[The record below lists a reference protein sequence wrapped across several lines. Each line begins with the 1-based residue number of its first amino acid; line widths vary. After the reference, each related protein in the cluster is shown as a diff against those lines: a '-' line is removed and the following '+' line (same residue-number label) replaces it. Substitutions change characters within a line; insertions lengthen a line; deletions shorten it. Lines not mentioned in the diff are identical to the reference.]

1 MKMVLTTLPFIL
13 CLGLA
18 SSRRP
23 DVEDRPALLGKP
35 NGSFYA
41 LLVPQANEAA
51 EWYRDYLGFSV
62 IRSTEGPG
70 GTSRT
75 IMLAQQGVL
84 LEIIEARG
92 SFNLQSVT
100 NKKTNLLQ
108 GIRKVG
114 IVIEGEDFDRLH
126 SALVR
131 KKATFIGDVFTDHGL
146 KMRSFIVRDTS
157 GNLVQFFSRVKS

>member
-1 MKMVLTTLPFIL
+1 MKTVLTTLTLIL
-13 CLGLA
+13 CLGLS
-18 SSRRP
+18 SSRCSE
-23 DVEDRPALLGKP
+23 VDRPASLGKP

-62 IRSTEGPG
+62 TRSVEGPG

-75 IMLAQQGVL
+75 IMLEQHGVL

-114 IVIEGEDFDRLH
+114 IVIEGSDFDTLH

-131 KKATFIGDVFTDHGL
+131 KKATL
-146 KMRSFIVRDTS
+146 S
-157 GNLVQFFSRVKS
+157 GMFLPMKD

>member
-1 MKMVLTTLPFIL
+1 MKMALTALPLII

-18 SSRRP
+18 SSRSS
-23 DVEDRPALLGKP
+23 DIERPALLGKS

-41 LLVPQANEAA
+41 LLVPQASEAA

-62 IRSTEGPG
+62 IRSTAGPG
-70 GTSRT
+70 GSSRT
-75 IMLAQQGVL
+75 IMLEQQGVL

-100 NKKTNLLQ
+100 SKKISLLQ

-114 IVIEGEDFDRLH
+114 IVIEDEEFDSLH

-131 KKATFIGDVFTDHGL
+131 KKATLIGDVFTDDGL
-146 KMRSFIVRDTS
+146 KMRSFIVRDNG
-157 GNLVQFFSRVKS
+157 GNLVQFFSRIKS

>member
-1 MKMVLTTLPFIL
+1 MKMVLTTLTLIL
-13 CLGLA
+13 CLGLS
-18 SSRRP
+18 SSRHP
-23 DVEDRPALLGKP
+23 NVERPALLGKP

-62 IRSTEGPG
+62 IRSNEGPG

-75 IMLAQQGVL
+75 IMLEQQGVL

-100 NKKTNLLQ
+100 SKKANLLR

-114 IVIEGEDFDRLH
+114 IVIEGEGFDVLH

-131 KKATFIGDVFTDHGL
+131 KKARFIGGVFTDDGL
-146 KMRSFIVRDTS
+146 KMRSFIVRDNS
-157 GNLVQFFSRVKS
+157 GNLVQFLSRVKS